1 MMLCK
6 PDFESQVRNVTA
18 LLHRY
23 NPRKSDPIYGYWF
36 FEAYYESFLAN
47 LVTISSK
54 FAPKNEAGIDELLSF
69 KADM

>member
-1 MMLCK
+1 M
-6 PDFESQVRNVTA
+6 
-18 LLHRY
+18 HRY
-23 NPRKSDPIYGYWF
+23 NPRKTDPLYGYWF
-36 FEAYYESFLAN
+36 FEAYYEAFLAN